1 MRSSRRR
8 DISRRLSFLDEE
20 DGMSFQIDLSGRVA
34 VVTGSS
40 RGLGRAIATALAD
53 AGADVC
59 VTSRK
64 RESLEEV
71 CQEIENKGRD
81 VLGVELDVREKE
93 SIEAMAAQVIEH
105 FGKADILVNNAGT
118 NVRKPALEMT
128 WDDWD
133 TVLDTNLRSVF
144 FCSQALVPSMIK
156 RKWGRVINIGS
167 ATSIMGFPNISPY
180 CASRGA
186 IVQLTKSLAVEWGP
200 RGVNVNVL
208 GPGWFR
214 TEQTR
219 VLWENDE
226 WMSLMKKR
234 IPNGHIARPEELGA
248 AAVFL
253 ASDAASYVNGTL
265 WMVDGG
271 FTTGGEERI
280 IPIRS
285 KKKM

>member
-1 MRSSRRR
+1 MHSTLKRDTSRR
-8 DISRRLSFLDEE
+8 SLYLEQE
-20 DGMSFQIDLSGRVA
+20 DDMSFQIDLSGRVA
-34 VVTGSS
+34 VITGSS
-40 RGLGRAIATALAD
+40 RGLGRAIAAALAN

-71 CQEIENKGRD
+71 CREMKKKGRD
-81 VLGVELDVREKE
+81 VLGIELDVRKNE
-93 SIEAMAAQVIEH
+93 SIAAMAAQVIEH

-133 TVLDTNLRSVF
+133 TVLDTNLKSVF
-144 FCSQALVPSMIK
+144 FCSQALVPKMIEQ
-156 RKWGRVINIGS
+156 KWGRVINIGS

-180 CASRGA
+180 CASRGGV
-186 IVQLTKSLAVEWGP
+186 VQLTKSLAVEWGP
-200 RGVNVNVL
+200 HGVNVNVL

-226 WMSLMKKR
+226 WMSLMKQR
-234 IPNGHIARPEELGA
+234 IPNGHIASPAELGA

-271 FTTGGEERI
+271 FTTGGEQNI
-280 IPIRS
+280 IPIRG
-285 KKKM
+285 KKK

>member
-1 MRSSRRR
+1 
-8 DISRRLSFLDEE
+8 
-20 DGMSFQIDLSGRVA
+20 MSFQIDLSGRVA

-71 CQEIENKGRD
+71 CREIENKGRD
-81 VLGVELDVREKE
+81 VLGVELDVRKKE
-93 SIEAMAAQVIEH
+93 SIEAMAVQVIEH
-105 FGKADILVNNAGT
+105 FGRADILVNNAGT

-226 WMSLMKKR
+226 WMSLMKQR
-234 IPNGHIARPEELGA
+234 IPNGHIAAPEELGA

-253 ASDAASYVNGTL
+253 SSDAASYVNGAL

-280 IPIRS
+280 IPIKR
-285 KKKM
+285 KRKM

>member
-1 MRSSRRR
+1 
-8 DISRRLSFLDEE
+8 
-20 DGMSFQIDLSGRVA
+20 MSCQIDLSGRVA

-53 AGADVC
+53 AGAAVC

-64 RESLEEV
+64 RESLPEV
-71 CQEIENKGRD
+71 VQEIGEMGCE
-81 VLGVELDVREKE
+81 VIGVELDVRKKE
-93 SIEAMAAQVIEH
+93 SIAAMAGKVIEH
-105 FGKADILVNNAGT
+105 FGRVDILVNNAGT
-118 NVRKPALEMT
+118 NIRKPALEMT

-133 TVLDTNLRSVF
+133 TVLDTNLKSVF
-144 FCSQALVPSMIK
+144 FCSQALVPHMMK
-156 RKWGRVINIGS
+156 QGWGRVINIGS

-200 RGVNVNVL
+200 QGINVNVL

-219 VLWENDE
+219 VLWENEE
-226 WMSLMKKR
+226 WMSLMKQR
-234 IPNGHIARPEELGA
+234 IPNGHIAEPAELCA

-253 ASDAASYVNGTL
+253 ASDAASYVNGAL

-271 FTTGGEERI
+271 FTTGGEQSI
-280 IPIRS
+280 IPIRE
-285 KKKM
+285 KKKG

>member
-1 MRSSRRR
+1 
-8 DISRRLSFLDEE
+8 
-20 DGMSFQIDLSGRVA
+20 MSFQIDLSGRVA

-71 CQEIENKGRD
+71 CREIENKGRD
-81 VLGVELDVREKE
+81 VLGVELDVRKKE

-105 FGKADILVNNAGT
+105 FGRADILVNNAGT

-226 WMSLMKKR
+226 WMSLMKQR
-234 IPNGHIARPEELGA
+234 IPNGHIAAPEELGA

-253 ASDAASYVNGTL
+253 SSDAASYVNGAL

-280 IPIRS
+280 IPIKR
-285 KKKM
+285 KRKM